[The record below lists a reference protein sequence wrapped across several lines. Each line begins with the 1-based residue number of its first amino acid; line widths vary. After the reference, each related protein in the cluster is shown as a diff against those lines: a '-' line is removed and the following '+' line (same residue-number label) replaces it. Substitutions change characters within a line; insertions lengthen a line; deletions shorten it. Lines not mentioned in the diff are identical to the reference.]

1 MSSAIRLFADRQFYV
16 NRPEPEEV
24 FEGYLRAAPVI
35 TGPDTRDMPIHIE
48 LPDET
53 LPVYALDASAELL
66 RPLVDRR
73 VRMLGKRVD
82 LGPEGGVIELWPAS
96 VTPAS
101 R

>member
-1 MSSAIRLFADRQFYV
+1 MSSAIQLFGDRQFYFD
-16 NRPEPEEV
+16 RPEPEEV
-24 FEGYLRAAPVI
+24 FEGYLRAAPVV

-66 RPLVDRR
+66 RPLLDCR

-82 LGPEGGVIELWPAS
+82 LRPEGGVVELWPAS